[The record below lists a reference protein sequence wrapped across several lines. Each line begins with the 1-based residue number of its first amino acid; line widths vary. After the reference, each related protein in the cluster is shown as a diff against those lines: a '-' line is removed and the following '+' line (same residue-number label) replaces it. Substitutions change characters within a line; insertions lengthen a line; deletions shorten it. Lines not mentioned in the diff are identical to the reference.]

1 MAKQDTSKEQTASME
16 DYLEGIAMLGKE
28 GDVVRVSQLSR
39 KLRVK
44 MPSVTSALKK
54 LSEQGLL
61 EHEKYGYIKLT
72 SEGQQL
78 AKEVFRRH
86 KALTRFFV
94 EILGVDPKTAEDDA
108 CKIEHV
114 ISPSS
119 MERLMRFVEFIESCS
134 SRMAKLPESCKC
146 YEYYLKNKELLPNCL
161 EERSNSNQEGKA

>member
-1 MAKQDTSKEQTASME
+1 MAKQDTSKEQSPSME

-39 KLRVK
+39 KLKVK
-44 MPSVTSALKK
+44 MPSVSSALKK

-61 EHEKYGYIKLT
+61 EHERYGYIKLT
-72 SEGQQL
+72 AEGQEL

-94 EILGVDPKTAEDDA
+94 EILGIDAKTAEEDA

-114 ISPSS
+114 ISPLG
-119 MERLMRFVEFIESCS
+119 MERLIRFVEFLESCS
-134 SRMAKLPESCKC
+134 SRKARLPESCRC
-146 YEYYLKNKELLPNCL
+146 YEYYLRNDELPPIC
-161 EERSNSNQEGKA
+161 SEGKKE